1 MKFEYII
8 TQVDNNRVIHEMS
21 FKKLCKRLKTEN
33 PNELVG
39 VSYINKKGNK
49 IYKDVFNGK
58 VVKWLLMIWI
68 LLESKTQAQ
77 AV

>member
-8 TQVDNNRVIHEMS
+8 TQVDNNRVIQEMS

-33 PNELVG
+33 PNELIG

-58 VVKWLLMIWI
+58 VVK
-68 LLESKTQAQ
+68 
-77 AV
+77 

>member
-1 MKFEYII
+1 MRYEYII
-8 TQVDNNRVIHEMS
+8 TQCDNNKVIQEMS

-58 VVKWLLMIWI
+58 VVKCLLMTLMWLRSIT
-68 LLESKTQAQ
+68 LALAE
-77 AV
+77 